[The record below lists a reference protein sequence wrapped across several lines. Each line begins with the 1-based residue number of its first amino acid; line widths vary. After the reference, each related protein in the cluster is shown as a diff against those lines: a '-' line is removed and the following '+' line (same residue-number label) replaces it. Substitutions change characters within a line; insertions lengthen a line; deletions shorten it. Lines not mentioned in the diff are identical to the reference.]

1 MGFFDP
7 FGSSGG
13 SGGGTGAPGKDGRGI
28 STIDFLSSSIGS
40 VPGIQGAVDIYQII
54 YTDGTRSTYVVK
66 NGEKGEAGAKGETG
80 ADDVTLKARLDDS
93 EIEFGTRISRI
104 EDSLLNE
111 EISINL
117 GLTVSGTR
125 LQSQKLPL
133 NSFPLTVRCDS
144 LSYSFYVA
152 YYKDDGTQ
160 ISNTDWRQTEQTY
173 TTYPAN
179 TGFAK
184 VICKANDE
192 HTLSKAEVYHFSAS
206 TTFDAIVNLQSTIAT
221 VQSDVTTISRLVGL
235 CWEKG
240 FIQNTGIVNREN
252 VSDRRFSN
260 EIPCSP
266 GTVVSY
272 IGETDHAG
280 VSALTFYGAGNSVL
294 QTNSNIGDSS
304 GVYEATAPVG
314 TMYLRISKKTTQQDY
329 LASSL
334 PFVTEQ
340 VNKNTKDI
348 ISATEASTKAIAR
361 ADTITKVLNYGPQT
375 ERLRCS
381 FKKGYVHEVYYN
393 NPKDSTYTAFSNLF
407 ETVGDVKIK
416 VAAGYK
422 ALVVFVDSK
431 FLGGSWTQFTTS
443 EFTVSPSTPYYC
455 IEFRKTDNSVFNL
468 PDVPEN
474 VVEASALIGTQL
486 SGGSVCYVQSTGDD
500 NNDGKTRSTPFA
512 TIQKAVNEGF
522 ANIFVREG
530 TYADG
535 FTLLGKRDVSIMLD
549 HFYDTFN
556 AGTDEDNPKIVIDG
570 SLKNL
575 STGCTIQD
583 CSGCVIKNIE
593 IKKVSNR
600 AFVIDK
606 CTGLKF
612 TDCIAHD
619 CGVGATSGYVGGFV
633 ITYTDA
639 DFDNC
644 VSYNIG
650 TDTTGT
656 GAYHFDGFNIHGT
669 GTTNFINCKAWNCV
683 DDGVSHHDA
692 CCGMIDGG
700 EWYGCGKGGI
710 ASPTHG
716 AKINISNVY
725 CHNNSVGIY
734 ADNDSAVTDRGNIIM
749 SNCVCVNNT
758 SYDMQVGDYYK
769 VIAINCVYSTI
780 RGAANVTRYGISTN

>member
-7 FGSSGG
+7 FEGFCNDKKILEAINELEINKANKSDVYNKTETDEAITEKVAEIGDV
-13 SGGGTGAPGKDGRGI
+13 GAEVYQAR
-28 STIDFLSSSIGS
+28 
-40 VPGIQGAVDIYQII
+40 VGA
-54 YTDGTRSTYVVK
+54 DGTTYP
-66 NGEKGEAGAKGETG
+66 
-80 ADDVTLKARLDDS
+80 TLKERLDNS
-93 EIEFGTRISRI
+93 EIEFSTEISRI
-104 EDSLLNE
+104 EDALLNN
-111 EISINL
+111 EIAISL
-117 GLTVSGTR
+117 GLTASGTR

-152 YYKDDGTQ
+152 YYKDDGTA
-160 ISNTDWRQTEQTY
+160 ISNTDWGQTQQTY

-184 VICKANDE
+184 VVCKANDE
-192 HTLSKAEVYHFSAS
+192 HVLSKAEAYHFSAS
-206 TTFDAIVNLQSTIAT
+206 TISDAIVNLQSTVAT
-221 VQSDVTTISRLVGL
+221 VQSDVTTIQSDVTTMSRLVGL

-240 FIQNTGIVNREN
+240 FIRNTGLVYREN

-280 VSALTFYGAGNSVL
+280 VSALTFYGTGNSVL

-304 GVYEATAPVG
+304 GVHEATAPVG

-340 VNKNTKDI
+340 VNKNTNDL
-348 ISATEASTKAIAR
+348 ISATEASTHAIAR

-393 NPKDSTYTAFSNLF
+393 NPKGSTNTAFSDLF
-407 ETVGDVKIK
+407 ETIGAVTVK
-416 VAAGYK
+416 VAAGYQ
-422 ALVVFVDSK
+422 ALVVFVDSE
-431 FLGGSWTQFTTS
+431 FLGGNWTQFATS
-443 EFTVSPSTPYYC
+443 DFTVLPPTPYYC
-455 IEFRKTDNSVFNL
+455 IEFRKTDDSAFNL

-474 VVEASALIGTQL
+474 VVEASVLIGTQL
-486 SGGSVCYVQSTGDD
+486 SGGSCYVQSTGDD
-500 NNDGKTRSTPFA
+500 DNDGKTRSTPFA
-512 TIQKAVNEGF
+512 TIQKAINEGF

-535 FTLLGKRDVSIMLD
+535 FTLLGNKNVSIMLD
-549 HFYDTFN
+549 HFYDTFT

-575 STGCTIQD
+575 STGCAIQD
-583 CSGCVIKNIE
+583 CSGCIIKNIE
-593 IKKVSNR
+593 IKNVSNR

-644 VSYNIG
+644 VCYNIG
-650 TDTTGT
+650 TNTTGT

-683 DDGVSHHDA
+683 DDGISPHDA

-710 ASPTHG
+710 AAPTHG
-716 AKINISNVY
+716 AKVNISNVY

-758 SYDMQVGDYYK
+758 SYDMRVGNYYK

-780 RGAANVTRYGISTN
+780 YGAANVTRYGIGTA